1 MTRIIT
7 FLFIYLLNNLVSFAQ
22 IKTEDITI
30 KNDSILLPGTLT
42 FNQNNKQPLLIFVPG
57 SGNPDRNGN
66 QPDFNVNPDYIKQ
79 LSNSLTANNLAF
91 FRYDKR
97 NVTKENIKHIL
108 KQYVFEDLVKDVSSI
123 IENFK
128 EDKRFTEIIL
138 IGHSQGSL
146 VAMLAVNQ
154 HIDKYISLAGLGESA
169 DKALTRQITAQSPI
183 LGETAK
189 QHLTELKN
197 TKSIKEIHPFLS
209 AIFTKQNH
217 EFLVS
222 YIKYNPSEEIQKI
235 TIPTLIING
244 TKDFQVPVE
253 DAKALHNANPSSEL
267 QIITNMNHVLKHIE
281 KEDDNMKSYTTPDFS
296 ISKELITAIVNFA
309 KQ

>member
-22 IKTEDITI
+22 IKTENITI

-42 FNQNNKQPLLIFVPG
+42 FNENNKQPLLIFVPG

-189 QHLTELKN
+189 QHLTELKS
-197 TKSIKEIHPFLS
+197 TGSIKEIHPFLS